1 MDTARPASPAGRDRH
16 PDAHPDI
23 SRPPARRSA
32 RPWLALTAD
41 VALVVG
47 FVAAGR
53 QEHGTVDGLPG
64 LLVTASPFLVG
75 LLAGSLLTRFPR
87 TWAYLWPHGAIVW
100 LTTLGLG
107 LALRVWWGL
116 GGAPLSFVLVAAGV
130 LAVTLLGR
138 RAASRVVGSR

>member
-23 SRPPARRSA
+23 SGPSTRRSA

-47 FVAAGR
+47 FVAVGR
-53 QEHGTVDGLPG
+53 QEHSTADGLAG
-64 LLVTASPFLVG
+64 LLMTASPFLVG
-75 LLAGSLLTRFPR
+75 LLAGSLLTWFPR
-87 TWAYLWPHGAIVW
+87 SWDRLWPHGVVVW

-107 LALRVWWGL
+107 LFLRVWWGL
-116 GGAPLSFVLVAAGV
+116 GGAPLSFILVAASV
-130 LAVTLLGR
+130 LALVLLGR
-138 RAASRVVGSR
+138 RAVSRALGSR